1 MQPGLAVVA
10 YAFYPQ
16 HGEHLARVV
25 ARYATGHAAKVVWVH
40 AASVAA
46 RPGWQAL
53 PHDGAGWEFGAYQ
66 RGLDALQQQ
75 GWVGPIAFFNDTA
88 GRHYPLPGSELRA
101 LRRFALAAPAARAAV
116 AGHVETAPRGC
127 AWRGLPVP
135 RWVRS
140 NAFVLSPAAL
150 QALNGR
156 LFDGEEFAAPRW
168 AEGTLAWPAH
178 LSTALHAHLDRWLMS
193 PGKHGWR
200 HHAGRPDAAPE
211 LLCGKAGS
219 ILLEKRMAA
228 LVLAA
233 GGTLLPSTGQGM
245 LQRLR
250 ERAFFARR
258 RLGRWRSE
266 ALV

>member
-1 MQPGLAVVA
+1 MQGLAVVA

-16 HGEHLARVV
+16 HREHLARVV
-25 ARYATGHAAKVVWVH
+25 SRYAAGHAARVLWVH
-40 AASVAA
+40 APGVAA
-46 RPGWQAL
+46 PAGWQAL
-53 PHDGAGWEFGAYQ
+53 QHDGGGWEFGAYQ
-66 RGLDALQQQ
+66 RGLEALQRQ
-75 GWVGPIAFFNDTA
+75 GWSGAVAFFNDTA

-101 LRRFALAAPAARAAV
+101 LRRFALAEGGPRVAV
-116 AGHVETAPRGC
+116 AGHVDAALRGG

-140 NAFVLSPAAL
+140 NAFVLTPGAL

-156 LFDGEEFAAPRW
+156 LFDADEFAAPRW
-168 AEGTLAWPAH
+168 REGTLQWPAH
-178 LSTALHAHLDRWLMS
+178 LSPALHDHLDCWLMS
-193 PGKHGWR
+193 PGKQGWR

-211 LLCGKAGS
+211 LLRGKAGS

-233 GGTLLPSTGQGM
+233 GGTFVPTGRQG
-245 LQRLR
+245 LWQRVQ

-266 ALV
+266 AVA